1 MSQGARPTL
10 RAAAMLLIVALLLP
24 GSATALEP
32 EGLER
37 RRIDPVAASF
47 DVVIL
52 RPLGFVAV
60 VVGAAAFIP
69 VALLTAPNG
78 KDSLKAALELFVTRP
93 ADDVFRR
100 RLGDF

>member
-1 MSQGARPTL
+1 M
-10 RAAAMLLIVALLLP
+10 
-24 GSATALEP
+24 
-32 EGLER
+32 
-37 RRIDPVAASF
+37 
-47 DVVIL
+47 VIL

-100 RLGDF
+100 RLGAF